1 MEPVGHREGAAKEP
15 VDLVAAVGEGSIVAW
30 TPAGGE
36 DLGPSQDVNLRPC
49 IGFAEGRFTARLRA
63 PGSLP
68 SAPPAPRKR
77 LFLVVEL
84 RVLHLEGSVDVS

>member
-15 VDLVAAVGEGSIVAW
+15 VDLVAAVGEGSTVAW

-68 SAPPAPRKR
+68 SAPPRSTETPFPRGGAMGAAFRR
-77 LFLVVEL
+77 LC
-84 RVLHLEGSVDVS
+84 